1 MELEKELY
9 EKLTEGSYRHLAPGD
24 YSEDA
29 LIKASDLLS
38 TAYIKQMEG
47 EENQKEVD
55 QILDLIPNRLKESTY
70 RNVNVN
76 DVDDLIK
83 SAFQAKKDRSRK
95 NLFGE
100 TKIITPLKGETE
112 QIISL
117 CGETPRAIYK
127 IVNTEAEYLET
138 EWRRVHDIPDVPDE
152 EDGSLGS
159 VLLFHGSSKS
169 SWVPILKDDR
179 LDPTVGRDGYRGGWK
194 TRSMGSIEDDFG
206 VEQGNYYTTDIRTAK
221 NYGNWIGIFDIA
233 VGKPLKVS
241 EKSTFTEYQ
250 LKEQGCD
257 SLSLN
262 DGQEIV
268 AREGICKFLLEF

>member
-152 EDGSLGS
+152 EDCL
-159 VLLFHGSSKS
+159 
-169 SWVPILKDDR
+169 R
-179 LDPTVGRDGYRGGWK
+179 GYICCF
-194 TRSMGSIEDDFG
+194 SM
-206 VEQGNYYTTDIRTAK
+206 
-221 NYGNWIGIFDIA
+221 
-233 VGKPLKVS
+233 P
-241 EKSTFTEYQ
+241 
-250 LKEQGCD
+250 
-257 SLSLN
+257 
-262 DGQEIV
+262 
-268 AREGICKFLLEF
+268 